1 MRFRNAFGA
10 CGAAVLVT
18 VSVTPSAFAAD
29 HSMHTEGD
37 VIFPGQDHGGTMW
50 FNEYGD
56 VVTVC
61 DRDADGFA
69 AKLIVYTGEV
79 YGSQRYTSYATG
91 DGDCTTRKASM
102 GGVYNLPENRTIGFL
117 LCLTKN
123 GSDGYCNAANWYN
136 DH

>member
-1 MRFRNAFGA
+1 
-10 CGAAVLVT
+10 
-18 VSVTPSAFAAD
+18 
-29 HSMHTEGD
+29 
-37 VIFPGQDHGGTMW
+37 MW

-79 YGSQRYTSYATG
+79 YGSVRYTSYAKG
-91 DGDCTTRKASM
+91 DGNCTTRKASM
-102 GGVYNLPENRTIGFL
+102 SGAYNLPENHTTGFL
-117 LCLTKN
+117 LCLTKD
-123 GSDGYCNAANWYN
+123 GSDSYCNAANWYN